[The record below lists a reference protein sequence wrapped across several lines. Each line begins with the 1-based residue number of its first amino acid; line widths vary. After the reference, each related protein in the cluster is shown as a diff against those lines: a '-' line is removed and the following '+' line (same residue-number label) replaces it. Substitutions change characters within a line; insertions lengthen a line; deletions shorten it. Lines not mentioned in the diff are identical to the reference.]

1 MTLAILI
8 NIVGWSGSVAV
19 VVAYSFISLQ
29 KLRSDSKIYQWLN
42 LIGSV
47 GLAINTAYF
56 RAYPSTVVNVVWL
69 LIACSALVRIWRN
82 QNARSVAP

>member
-19 VVAYSFISLQ
+19 VAAYSLISLQ
-29 KLRSDSKIYQWLN
+29 KLRSDSKVYQWLN

-69 LIACSALVRIWRN
+69 LIACSALVRIWRK
-82 QNARSVAP
+82 QSARSVSL